1 MIPKQHASGQW
12 RLIVN
17 LSHPEGYSVN
27 DGIDSGL
34 SSLSYVSVDNLTEV
48 VVQLGRE
55 AQLAKMDI
63 KSAYRAVPVYPEVRL
78 LLGVAWSEQVYVD
91 SGVLPFGL

>member
-1 MIPKQHASGQW
+1 MG
-12 RLIVN
+12 

-63 KSAYRAVPVYPEVRL
+63 KSAYRVAPVYPEDRL
-78 LLGVAWSEQVYVD
+78 LLGVAWREQVC
-91 SGVLPFGL
+91 GLGCAPFWSLISTQNI